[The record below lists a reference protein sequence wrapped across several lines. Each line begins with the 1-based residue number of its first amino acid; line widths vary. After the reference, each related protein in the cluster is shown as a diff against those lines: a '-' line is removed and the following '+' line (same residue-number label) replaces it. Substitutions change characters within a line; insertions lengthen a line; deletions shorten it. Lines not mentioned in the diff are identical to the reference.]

1 MSIDMSIFDFDSMES
16 YKKVTDDELNNPQ
29 KINENIEQIR
39 LDDDIELLCDG
50 DLREI
55 FEYNGEYDLN
65 DERVIRLAKYD
76 KISDVEIFDKDDLI
90 LFRKNGKKYLTYV
103 YEIQVIYNIDN
114 LLTIQGWDYNII
126 INLDDMSFKK
136 INVR

>member
-39 LDDDIELLCDG
+39 LDDDIELLCGG

-55 FEYNGEYDLN
+55 FEYNDEYDLN

-76 KISDVEIFDKDDLI
+76 EISGVSIFDKDDLV
-90 LFRKNGKKYLTYV
+90 LLRKNGKKYLTYV
-103 YEIQVIYNIDN
+103 CEIQGIYNIDN

-126 INLDDMSFKK
+126 INLDDMSYRE